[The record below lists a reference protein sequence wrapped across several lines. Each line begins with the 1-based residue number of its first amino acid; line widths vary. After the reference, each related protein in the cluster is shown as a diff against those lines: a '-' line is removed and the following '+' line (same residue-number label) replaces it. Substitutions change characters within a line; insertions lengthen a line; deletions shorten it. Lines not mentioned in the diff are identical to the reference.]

1 MREFNLKIFQN
12 RKTTVF
18 VFIFLAVFVVFGCGD
33 SNPLQI
39 DWKPAEIFHNI
50 VDTNS
55 FRVLWSRSN
64 VYIADWVTLGLATS
78 GEKVF
83 ILGSLDIN
91 ESAKLVAL
99 DVFTGDPV
107 WEAESKDMSKIFT
120 SEDGIYVDEDGRGG
134 SVKKYD
140 PATGKVL
147 WFRQFWDS
155 GGVLHMITY
164 KEQLHVY
171 LSPDKHKVLRP
182 SNGET
187 IVSIFPDSPPFFDSG
202 VCGISYQ
209 TPIYTKDTIYYR
221 SNPNLF
227 KGDICAVDYFSGEMR
242 WKSDLGVIS
251 NVVAKDDTALML
263 VESGD
268 LLALNSSTGE
278 EVSNLKISFD
288 NKPFILYSTHTA
300 SGGYFLAY
308 NTKNNILIAYL
319 GDSRQIFAFKVIEN

>member
-1 MREFNLKIFQN
+1 MDIN
-12 RKTTVF
+12 
-18 VFIFLAVFVVFGCGD
+18 
-33 SNPLQI
+33 NPPPI
-39 DWKPAEIFHNI
+39 EWEPAETFHNVI
-50 VDTNS
+50 EASS

-64 VYIADWVTLGLATS
+64 VYIADWVTDGLAAS
-78 GEKVF
+78 SEKVF

-91 ESAKLVAL
+91 ESAKLIAL

-107 WEAESKDMSKIFT
+107 WESESKDMSKIFT
-120 SEDGIYVDEDGRGG
+120 SEDGVYVDEDGRGG
-134 SVKKYD
+134 SIKKYD
-140 PATGKVL
+140 PTTGETL

-155 GGVLHMITY
+155 GGVMHIITY

-171 LSPDKHKVLRP
+171 LSPDKHKILNP
-182 SNGET
+182 SDGET

-209 TPIYTKDTIYYR
+209 TPIYAKGTIYYR

-227 KGDICAVDYFSGEMR
+227 KGEVCAVDYFSGEMR

-251 NVVAKDDTALML
+251 NVVAKDDTALAL
-263 VESGD
+263 VESGE

-278 EVSNLKISFD
+278 ELSNLKISFD
-288 NKPFILYSTHTA
+288 NKPFILYSTRTT

-308 NTKNNILIAYL
+308 DTEKNILVVYL
-319 GDSRQIFAFKVIEN
+319 GDSHQIFAFELVKK